1 MIKLWINYNWNLI
14 PQIVKNALPAAGVAR
29 LRDVTKKDFGKFV
42 DDDNRFNVVTVTD
55 MWFVLKKYNQEQRS
69 QYDWRLEAWGGNDDW
84 DFEFEP
90 EILKQQPVKVTES

>member
-42 DDDNRFNVVTVTD
+42 DDDNRFNVMTVTD
-55 MWFVLKKYNQEQRS
+55 MWFVLKKYNQKQGS
-69 QYDWRLEAWGGNDDW
+69 Q
-84 DFEFEP
+84 
-90 EILKQQPVKVTES
+90 